1 MRTVFLQCLFGRGGG
16 AAIDDHSAH
25 IMYFNSQSCMVLVS
39 DICQQWMIDEPAR
52 RQIAGTRRCSRHQAR
67 VGGLT
72 LVSPMLLMVMRV
84 LMTQWQSG
92 MTARRR
98 LAYRPLKLERLTMAA
113 AAEGNTT
120 NTTRM
125 CARRSSHP
133 CRARAD
139 SDSVGNSQS
148 RVVVCCVWLVLS
160 VNVIELSS
168 LADPVR
174 SR

>member
-1 MRTVFLQCLFGRGGG
+1 
-16 AAIDDHSAH
+16 
-25 IMYFNSQSCMVLVS
+25 MVLVS

-98 LAYRPLKLERLTMAA
+98 LAYRPPLKLERLTMAA
-113 AAEGNTT
+113 AEGNT

-125 CARRSSHP
+125 CARHSSHP
-133 CRARAD
+133 CRAQ
-139 SDSVGNSQS
+139 SQ
-148 RVVVCCVWLVLS
+148 
-160 VNVIELSS
+160 I
-168 LADPVR
+168 PIP
-174 SR
+174 